1 MQKRFESELEK
12 RVLKIFEYLGY
23 EFDNKIW
30 VNDEKDISQ
39 LLYVPEY
46 EILHT
51 LQEGITN
58 KIDGNTDN
66 VKKVPII
73 DFQNIQNNKFGVVT
87 NFRTKNYM
95 CDAIITINNI
105 PIAIVEWSSN
115 SKNSSMKLQKYIAE
129 SENMMLNVAPL
140 LIAIDEK
147 SLLYKANSKMSD
159 WREWEAEGTSG
170 IMLQKVVNFFEKNV
184 FLDLLENY
192 MYYSDG
198 KMQIATYYQYIATNK
213 MINSKDKV
221 NRVNLAT
228 GTGYSVSLISLL
240 KQIIKKGDN
249 KKTLIIV
256 ESLAERDILMDRIIN
271 ILGYDIRPVSIANR
285 LEDLLEDISA
295 KIIITPIH
303 KLIRYNIEYSKSL
316 NIIAKLSSIGYQ
328 RTLNR
333 VSSNCFKDNTLYLY
347 TNIKTNG
354 LTYLYDYSEIQ
365 AIKDGVLTR
374 TFYMKKVGNRDTK
387 SVAEDICKNSIKND
401 KSIIFTENEEKCL
414 EYIKYMSEEKNIG
427 TISISKE
434 QEKNEIFKDL
444 IRENGNILTY
454 KMETLRAFNMGGLEL
469 LVISSIQD
477 LERIRAFDVNKIY
490 LDTQINSTTL
500 RLILSI
506 LNKRENGKE
515 QSIIVD
521 YADNE
526 YIISTT
532 LETDLSEN
540 KNSNENIAIVNNIK
554 GIVHEARKLYYTVLI
569 QKNEIQRKLKCS
581 EQISTIGVEQF
592 YLDISKWINKISY
605 IYALDNKQ
613 EVQIL
618 ETQEKKRYKEGTIQL
633 LKMADKLSVIYLKEI
648 KDIKKILEN
657 LKEMEINDFKF
668 TLNTQEDFVKYP
680 NIEGVWQELSEIQR
694 TEAVKN
700 RLKKYLIYSSKY
712 EYLLKVEESYK
723 NNEINEKIYR
733 TEIEKLR
740 LDWVESY
747 KTNNIPE
754 KIRKNEFALSL
765 YQNIKS
771 TNKIQFLSE
780 EALIK
785 FILEI
790 ENCIKEKIKVDWK
803 DNFYLW
809 KKVEVSIIEVVY
821 MFEEQKEI
829 IIAEDYIDQFLIDIK
844 AIAINTIDINSN
856 KEEEKFYYIKKKNAY
871 AMGKPVGKGFL
882 VLKNST
888 TVEGY
893 SERLT
898 PCFAKIGQE
907 LREKKVIV
915 NNKFTRDYKF
925 NSPST
930 AANIILGRNS
940 NGRIEWRD
948 KNGQTI
954 QRLYTI

>member
-170 IMLQKVVNFFEKNV
+170 IMLQKVVNFFEKNI

-365 AIKDGVLTR
+365 AIKDGILTR
-374 TFYMKKVGNRDTK
+374 TFYMKKDGNRDTK

-454 KMETLRAFNMGGLEL
+454 KMETLRA
-469 LVISSIQD
+469 
-477 LERIRAFDVNKIY
+477 
-490 LDTQINSTTL
+490 
-500 RLILSI
+500 
-506 LNKRENGKE
+506 LNK
-515 QSIIVD
+515 
-521 YADNE
+521 
-526 YIISTT
+526 
-532 LETDLSEN
+532 
-540 KNSNENIAIVNNIK
+540 
-554 GIVHEARKLYYTVLI
+554 
-569 QKNEIQRKLKCS
+569 
-581 EQISTIGVEQF
+581 
-592 YLDISKWINKISY
+592 
-605 IYALDNKQ
+605 
-613 EVQIL
+613 
-618 ETQEKKRYKEGTIQL
+618 
-633 LKMADKLSVIYLKEI
+633 
-648 KDIKKILEN
+648 
-657 LKEMEINDFKF
+657 
-668 TLNTQEDFVKYP
+668 
-680 NIEGVWQELSEIQR
+680 
-694 TEAVKN
+694 
-700 RLKKYLIYSSKY
+700 
-712 EYLLKVEESYK
+712 
-723 NNEINEKIYR
+723 
-733 TEIEKLR
+733 
-740 LDWVESY
+740 
-747 KTNNIPE
+747 
-754 KIRKNEFALSL
+754 
-765 YQNIKS
+765 
-771 TNKIQFLSE
+771 
-780 EALIK
+780 
-785 FILEI
+785 
-790 ENCIKEKIKVDWK
+790 
-803 DNFYLW
+803 
-809 KKVEVSIIEVVY
+809 
-821 MFEEQKEI
+821 
-829 IIAEDYIDQFLIDIK
+829 
-844 AIAINTIDINSN
+844 
-856 KEEEKFYYIKKKNAY
+856 
-871 AMGKPVGKGFL
+871 
-882 VLKNST
+882 
-888 TVEGY
+888 
-893 SERLT
+893 
-898 PCFAKIGQE
+898 
-907 LREKKVIV
+907 
-915 NNKFTRDYKF
+915 
-925 NSPST
+925 
-930 AANIILGRNS
+930 
-940 NGRIEWRD
+940 
-948 KNGQTI
+948 
-954 QRLYTI
+954 